1 MSEKFLNS
9 RIINKH
15 DLEVNWDKAVNFIPK
30 AGELIV
36 YDIDST
42 YSYERFKIGDGSTV
56 VSSLPFADANKV
68 DKIDGKSLSTNDYT
82 DADKSKLAGIAEGA
96 NKTTVDAA
104 LSSTS
109 TNPVQNKVINDALAG
124 KAASS
129 HGTHVTYSTT
139 APIMDGTASAGSA
152 VTVARSDHKHPT
164 DTSRAAASDL
174 TALQGLVGDKA
185 VSTQITDAIATLG
198 TMASKDVII
207 SNSTTSLP
215 PVTNGAILIAY
226 DA

>member
-1 MSEKFLNS
+1 M
-9 RIINKH
+9 
-15 DLEVNWDKAVNFIPK
+15 
-30 AGELIV
+30 
-36 YDIDST
+36 
-42 YSYERFKIGDGSTV
+42 
-56 VSSLPFADANKV
+56 
-68 DKIDGKSLSTNDYT
+68 
-82 DADKSKLAGIAEGA
+82 
-96 NKTTVDAA
+96 
-104 LSSTS
+104 
-109 TNPVQNKVINDALAG
+109 QNKVINDALAD

-152 VTVARSDHKHPT
+152 VAVARSDHKHPT

-215 PVTNGAILIAY
+215 AVTNGAILIAY